1 MVSNG
6 LPWMVEIPDL
16 NHVHSTFLATVLKVV
31 YGVGLTEDH
40 DKYAE
45 TFNISAEGIAQ
56 GLVPGKYIV
65 DLLPFL
71 KDVPK
76 WVPGFSWQADF
87 ERWRTAVQQVKDVPF
102 AHTKEAMVRSSSSL
116 PRITDNKHMS
126 IPTRNVAKLL
136 ILSLPRHWVWLGK
149 KTNLK
154 ANAKKWQRASAL

>member
-102 AHTKEAMVRSSSSL
+102 AHTKEAMVRSSLSL
-116 PRITDNKHMS
+116 PRIA
-126 IPTRNVAKLL
+126 V
-136 ILSLPRHWVWLGK
+136 
-149 KTNLK
+149 
-154 ANAKKWQRASAL
+154 